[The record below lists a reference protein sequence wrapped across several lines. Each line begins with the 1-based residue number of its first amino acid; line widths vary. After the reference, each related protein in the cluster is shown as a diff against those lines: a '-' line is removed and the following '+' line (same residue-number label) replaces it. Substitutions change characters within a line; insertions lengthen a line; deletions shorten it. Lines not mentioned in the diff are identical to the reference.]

1 LVKGPSTVFLLDAS
15 RRNSGC
21 VIEECAF
28 PESSKRG
35 HFLPI
40 LQRSKLPATRLITLA
55 ALVLV
60 FNAAARSQTISLPRD
75 DKEVWTE
82 YQLAVPIDDKTDFVA
97 LGVLRFGRNVSR
109 PVNERIGAGVSRKI
123 GKYLTVFPFYLHVAA
138 QPTSISHSTEE
149 RITLEAAVKFPLGPF
164 KLIDRNRVEF
174 HFHSRLSWFTQYR
187 NRPQITHPMR
197 IGKVEFEGFIADEVF
212 YDSIASAWIRN
223 RFYVGI
229 SKKVNAHFTFEAF
242 YVRQNDSHS
251 HPGDINALGTVLK
264 FRL

>member
-1 LVKGPSTVFLLDAS
+1 MPIRWK
-15 RRNSGC
+15 RR
-21 VIEECAF
+21 F
-28 PESSKRG
+28 KR
-35 HFLPI
+35 PI
-40 LQRSKLPATRLITLA
+40 THLITLA

-60 FNAAARSQTISLPRD
+60 FALAARAQTVSLPRD
-75 DKEVWTE
+75 DNQVWTE
-82 YQLAVPIDDKTDFVA
+82 YQLAVPIDGKTDFVA

-138 QPTSISHSTEE
+138 QPTSVSNSTEE
-149 RITLEAAVKFPLGPF
+149 RITLEATLKFPLGRF
-164 KLIDRNRVEF
+164 KFIDRNRVEL
-174 HFHSRLSWFTQYR
+174 HFNSRSGQFTQYR
-187 NRPQITHPMR
+187 NRPQIEHPMR

-223 RFYVGI
+223 RIYVGV

-251 HPGDINALGTVLK
+251 RPGNINALGSVLK